1 MINLDDIQPNV
12 VTDNMADKIWLFYGE
27 MATRKTSVACSF
39 PKHLLIAT
47 EVGYKFINGAMPA
60 LIQSWSE
67 FKSILKQLDR
77 QSNKD
82 RFDIIVIDT
91 IGQLYQM
98 CYQYMLT
105 QMGVNDPGEVGYG
118 MGWKKIRLEF
128 ETSIRAIVQ
137 KGYGLIML
145 AHSDEVEKEDKNTK
159 TKNIV
164 TKIDIDKRPDLIIKG
179 LADFVLFLHK
189 EVKEG
194 TTDTPTV
201 YAYSDLVTIDT
212 KSRSRYFRPKFE
224 FTYEN
229 LQQELHDAV
238 ARQYAVEGGSM
249 PDGIEST
256 NPYTREE
263 VSFATLKKDVVELAQ
278 SLVSIKPDDVG
289 KLLTDV
295 FKGTKVSDLKES
307 AENLSKLQVVYTTLL
322 DLKAM
327 V

>member
-1 MINLDDIQPNV
+1 MINLDDVKPNV
-12 VTDNMADKIWLFYGE
+12 VSDSVTDKIWLFYGE

-60 LIQSWSE
+60 LIQNWSD

-77 QSNKD
+77 QPNKE

-91 IGQLYQM
+91 VGQLYQM

-105 QMGVNDPGEVGYG
+105 QMGVNDPGEVGFG

-128 ETSIRAIVQ
+128 ETSLRAITQ

-145 AHSDEVEKEDKNTK
+145 AHSDEVEKEDRQTK
-159 TKNIV
+159 TKTIT

-179 LADFVLFLHK
+179 LADFVFFLHK

-194 TTDTPTV
+194 TADTPTV
-201 YAYSDLVTIDT
+201 YAYSNLVSIDT
-212 KSRSRYFRPKFE
+212 KTRSRYFSPKFE

-229 LQQELHDAV
+229 LCQELHNAV
-238 ARQYAVEGGSM
+238 AAQYENEGKTMPSEVEVV
-249 PDGIEST
+249 
-256 NPYTREE
+256 NPYAQNQID
-263 VSFATLKKDVVELAQ
+263 FATLKTMVTELAQ
-278 SLVSIKPDDVG
+278 ALVQIKPDDVG

-295 FKGTKVSDLKES
+295 FKGTKISDLNES
-307 AENLSKLQVVYTTLL
+307 AENLSKLQVVYTTLT